1 MVKSQSSGV
10 MNMQK
15 MKKSKTKPR
24 SQRSIEHENERNRII
39 QEEEE
44 RKNRKMQSNKLL
56 GDRLFCYYSLSLGI
70 LAWLFDYLGI
80 FAILS
85 VGMGIY
91 GFLRVKEKKGRDY
104 YVAIIGLVLGIT
116 RLITEIIPLLQQM
129 K

>member
-1 MVKSQSSGV
+1 
-10 MNMQK
+10 MQK
-15 MKKSKTKPR
+15 MKKSKSKPR

-44 RKNRKMQSNKLL
+44 RKNRKKQSNKLL

-85 VGMGIY
+85 VAMGIY
-91 GFLRVKEKKGRDY
+91 GFLRVREKKGRDY